1 MFKYNETRIK
11 VALKEE
17 EEEEEEEA
25 DRSRDHRANKRVY
38 VYHPSVI

>member
-17 EEEEEEEA
+17 EEEA
-25 DRSRDHRANKRVY
+25 DRSRDRRANKRVY
-38 VYHPSVI
+38 MYHPSVI

>member
-11 VALKEE
+11 VALK